1 MQLKRIFVLFL
12 LILLVFYIAPVNL
25 EAADTALTLIEV
37 TGGILV
43 AVETGH
49 LIYWLIKKLK
59 FHKKIKHKN
68 PPIQTNLIATSHE
81 TNVDL
86 GDYNNL
92 FLNLG
97 DDTNSIITTNTNLVL
112 VTNSNVSN
120 MIITNVVSNVAV
132 SVTNLVAT
140 ITNKT
145 NINYDTNL
153 ILTHNQITN
162 LTEQEKQDIKLLGRD
177 YYYLVALA
185 YFRVKKYDKSK
196 EFMLHSLAIGE
207 KITEGKEFLKKN
219 FKFSDKDIEQGIK
232 KYILLRKK

>member
-1 MQLKRIFVLFL
+1 MQFKRIFVLFF

-25 EAADTALTLIEV
+25 QAADTALTLIKI
-37 TGGILV
+37 TGGSL
-43 AVETGH
+43 AVVEIGH
-49 LIYWLIKKLK
+49 LIYGLIKKIK
-59 FHKKIKHKN
+59 FQKKIKHKN

-86 GDYNNL
+86 GEYNNL

-97 DDTNSIITTNTNLVL
+97 DDTNSIISTNTNLVL
-112 VTNSNVSN
+112 ATNSTASN
-120 MIITNVVSNVAV
+120 MIIKNVVSNVVAL
-132 SVTNLVAT
+132 VTNLVT
-140 ITNKT
+140 TNTNKPL
-145 NINYDTNL
+145 INYDTNL

-162 LTEQEKQDIKLLGRD
+162 LTEQEKQDIELFGRD

-185 YFRVKKYDKSK
+185 YFRVKKYDKSR

-207 KITEGKEFLKKN
+207 KIVEGKQFLKKN

-232 KYILLRKK
+232 KYTSLRK